1 MKTVKKADS
10 LRTGIVIL
18 TGLCLITLAVSPS
31 IPEVVGGSIVRNL
44 MKGRNVLKGSI
55 RRYALACLL
64 GIVLGGGTVICFYR
78 STLSNQRA
86 AFATTLDALAESRRV
101 AQDYRRE
108 LDSTRRASGELVEEL
123 GRNLPEIARIAS
135 ERERALA
142 AVRVLRGIF
151 DQLRQEYGSGYQ
163 EE

>member
-64 GIVLGGGTVICFYR
+64 VIVPGGGAIIGFYR
-78 STLSNQRA
+78 STLSNQHA
-86 AFATTLDALAESRRV
+86 AFATTLDALADSRRI
-101 AQDYRRE
+101 ADDYRRE
-108 LDSTRRASGELVEEL
+108 LVEEL
-123 GRNLPEIARIAS
+123 ARTLPEIARIVS

-142 AVRVLRGIF
+142 AVRFLRGIF
-151 DQLRQEYGSGYQ
+151 DQLRKTYYTNSQVIKEFND
-163 EE
+163 